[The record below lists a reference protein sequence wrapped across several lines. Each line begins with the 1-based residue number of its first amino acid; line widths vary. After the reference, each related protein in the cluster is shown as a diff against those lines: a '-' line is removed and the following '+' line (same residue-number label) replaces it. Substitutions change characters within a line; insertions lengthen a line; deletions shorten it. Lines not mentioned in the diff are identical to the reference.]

1 MVRDGLA
8 VDAVV
13 ADIGMA
19 PRCGRGAR
27 RARDTTHA
35 DDMRFFVVVDRPA
48 PVWHLARFSSCPD
61 GAAGKQSSILS
72 ALKRNDHY

>member
-48 PVWHLARFSSCPD
+48 PVWHLARF
-61 GAAGKQSSILS
+61 
-72 ALKRNDHY
+72 R